1 MKHTKIIATVDG
13 HNRTVT
19 ECQCCGHTFT
29 PTKEMHYVAK
39 DADPGKTTI
48 FQVAAEPKQY
58 DAFDCPNCGCQIIAG
73 ERLKPVDEAVFAL
86 GDIDE
91 VHEYGKEDDSDA
103 DVDKQPSSEGEESD

>member
-1 MKHTKIIATVDG
+1 MKQVTVKTSDAIK
-13 HNRTVT
+13 TV
-19 ECQCCGHTFT
+19 CQCCGHTFV
-29 PTKEMHYVAK
+29 PTKNTHYIAK
-39 DADPGKTTI
+39 DSPQAGL
-48 FQVAAEPKQY
+48 KQY

-91 VHEYGKEDDSDA
+91 VHENGKEDNDDA